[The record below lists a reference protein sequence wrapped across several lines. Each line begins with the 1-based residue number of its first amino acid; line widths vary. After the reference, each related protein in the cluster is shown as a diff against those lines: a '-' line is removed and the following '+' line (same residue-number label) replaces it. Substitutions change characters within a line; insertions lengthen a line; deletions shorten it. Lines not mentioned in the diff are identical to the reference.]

1 MYTFIYKF
9 FSFQFNSNLMLWL
22 EETDDNVK
30 PQPIVVD
37 LDLAVLLIL
46 NGSGL
51 PVAQLF
57 LQRLL

>member
-1 MYTFIYKF
+1 
-9 FSFQFNSNLMLWL
+9 MLWL